1 VEQLQMLRELTPEQ
15 VVAMAAVGVT
25 LLKAQILG
33 TVAVAEAQVDIREA
47 AVAVV
52 LAVPVQKV

>member
-1 VEQLQMLRELTPEQ
+1 VEQLQMLRELTPGQ

-33 TVAVAEAQVDIREA
+33 TVAVAAAQVDIREA